1 MTTLTPDRAGSR
13 TTAAGPGRPAT
24 ANGRIDVADRV
35 YRKAAEQA
43 AADAIGIDRTDVKI
57 EITGSRDTVIVR
69 VFAPFPIPRLDDT
82 PAITTTVP
90 VLEAARGIHA
100 DLHTRLTRLF
110 GREVSRVD
118 ITLTGATT
126 PKRKRVR

>member
-1 MTTLTPDRAGSR
+1 D
-13 TTAAGPGRPAT
+13 
-24 ANGRIDVADRV
+24 
-35 YRKAAEQA
+35 
-43 AADAIGIDRTDVKI
+43 
-57 EITGSRDTVIVR
+57 ITGSRDTVIVR
-69 VFAPFPIPRLDDT
+69 VSAPFPIPRLDDT
-82 PAITTTVP
+82 PAVNTTVP
-90 VLEAARGIHA
+90 VLEAARGIQA

>member
-1 MTTLTPDRAGSR
+1 MTTALTGAA
-13 TTAAGPGRPAT
+13 TTAAPAGPGTTASP

-43 AADAIGIDRTDVKI
+43 AAEAIGIDRADVKI
-57 EITGSRDTVIVR
+57 DITGSRDTVIVR
-69 VFAPFPIPRLDDT
+69 VSAPFPIPRLDDT
-82 PAITTTVP
+82 PAISTTVP
-90 VLEAARGIHA
+90 VLEAARGIQA

-110 GREVSRVD
+110 GTEVSRVD

>member
-1 MTTLTPDRAGSR
+1 MTTALTGVAAAAPAGAP
-13 TTAAGPGRPAT
+13 AATR
-24 ANGRIDVADRV
+24 GRIDVADRV

-43 AADAIGIDRTDVKI
+43 AAEAIGIDRSDVSI
-57 EITGSRDTVIVR
+57 DITGSRDTVVVR
-69 VFAPFPIPRLDDT
+69 VNAPFPIPRLDDT

-90 VLEAARGIHA
+90 VLEAARGIQA

-110 GREVSRVD
+110 GRDVSRVD
-118 ITLTGATT
+118 LTLTGATT